1 MLECV
6 VQVLKS
12 SLTLMTNLWMQQC
25 VLFFFWIFFYA
36 FSMQQHA
43 EHILAMV
50 VSVVY
55 FSVCPSLR
63 VLKRPH
69 ISCVLEQGI

>member
-1 MLECV
+1 MYY
-6 VQVLKS
+6 
-12 SLTLMTNLWMQQC
+12 
-25 VLFFFWIFFYA
+25 FFLDFFYA

-63 VLKRPH
+63 VVLKRPH